1 MNNLLNFSS
10 LFFIQLYQLIFTS
23 LPDSIREHFSKQ
35 KTRQMKVH
43 NRKSIS
49 RNFSLNSNTAQVRRS
64 KQPIDIGI
72 CQIFWRSIVKYSS
85 SLWFDDFESQNT
97 SLPDSIRSHNNNEYL
112 LKSTIRQFLFSN
124 TTNPKLPRK
133 TYPNFGGDSNFFSFQ
148 LWWINCSFFHENL
161 NYHSFSRNSGLY
173 KLYIGGSLSVWHDN
187 VTDHLLSTYFYLT
200 QVCN

>member
-1 MNNLLNFSS
+1 
-10 LFFIQLYQLIFTS
+10 
-23 LPDSIREHFSKQ
+23 
-35 KTRQMKVH
+35 MKIL

-85 SLWFDDFESQNT
+85 SLWFDDFESHNT

-112 LKSTIRQFLFSN
+112 PKSTLRQFLFSN
-124 TTNPKLPRK
+124 TTNPKLPSK
-133 TYPNFGGDSNFFSFQ
+133 TYQNFGDGINFFSFQ
-148 LWWINCSFFHENL
+148 LWWMNCSFFHENL

>member
-35 KTRQMKVH
+35 KTRQIKIL
-43 NRKSIS
+43 NCKSIS

-64 KQPIDIGI
+64 KQPIDIGF

-85 SLWFDDFESQNT
+85 SLRLDDDFESHNT

-112 LKSTIRQFLFSN
+112 PKSTLRQFLFSN

-133 TYPNFGGDSNFFSFQ
+133 TYQNFGGGSNFFSFQ
-148 LWWINCSFFHENL
+148 L
-161 NYHSFSRNSGLY
+161 
-173 KLYIGGSLSVWHDN
+173 
-187 VTDHLLSTYFYLT
+187 
-200 QVCN
+200 